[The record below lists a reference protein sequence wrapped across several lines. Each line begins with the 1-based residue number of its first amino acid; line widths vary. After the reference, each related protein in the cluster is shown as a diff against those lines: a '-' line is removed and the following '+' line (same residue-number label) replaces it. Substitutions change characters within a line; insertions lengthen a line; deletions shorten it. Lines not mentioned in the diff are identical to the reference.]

1 MRATASRRLAEVD
14 GTSRLARAARRSPIR
29 PSAQPESGPWQGS
42 KPLLVASREQLQ
54 VSETLPWSRW
64 FGISGTHPQG
74 SGVWTC
80 DPVGDGTASG
90 DERLSRPRA
99 RDWLLIALVAFSLL
113 GLGERCRVNPHLMS
127 PSATLHRYWEAL
139 RAGDEASVAECLV
152 EGTRDLPFP
161 GMLWFLPPTRE
172 LWIDDFRSLPVQA
185 GRVLTTYQ
193 VHFVANGTDDVET
206 FRTGSEL
213 VRNRGEWRIA
223 RPLGEASMPEW
234 RPIHRAVDS

>member
-1 MRATASRRLAEVD
+1 MGSENLP
-14 GTSRLARAARRSPIR
+14 SSP
-29 PSAQPESGPWQGS
+29 G
-42 KPLLVASREQLQ
+42 
-54 VSETLPWSRW
+54 W
-64 FGISGTHPQG
+64 FGISGTLTPG
-74 SGVWTC
+74 RGVWTC
-80 DPVGDGTASG
+80 DPVGDGAGKG

-99 RDWLLIALVAFSLL
+99 RDWLWIALVAFSLL
-113 GLGERCRVNPHLMS
+113 GLGERSRVNPHLMS
-127 PSATLHRYWEAL
+127 PSETIHRYWEAL

-152 EGTRDLPFP
+152 AGTRDLPFP

-193 VHFVANGTDDVET
+193 VHFVANGSDDVES